1 MIGTFSLF
9 KEIPDLVVV
18 EARTTPGPRL
28 DAVWRQSNGFHS
40 NVQSRAQDAI
50 YDLLERLAGFAR
62 FGAQLGRHIV
72 VEG

>member
-28 DAVWRQSNGFHS
+28 NAVGRKSSGFDAK
-40 NVQSRAQDAI
+40 VQACAQNPVD
-50 YDLLERLAGFAR
+50 DLFEGLAGLTH
-62 FGAQLGRHIV
+62 FGAQLGRDIV